1 MRRLGSWHIATALAF
16 SLALSACNTT
26 DALTP
31 QVDIG
36 GGTERTS
43 SPVTQADTD
52 RMVGTYN
59 ASPIQSAPPA
69 SNIYAHRQGNTLD
82 SQARALDDG
91 EAISPSSSGPPPE
104 WQGQVAN
111 GQIETPSS
119 GSPPIASPAHQAEL
133 PSTSAESAGTIR
145 FLPIIGAPVEAVT
158 PLSRQ
163 LAVAA
168 RTSGVRIRSSSDTN
182 TEHILKGYFSALS
195 DDGKVTV
202 VYVWDVLD
210 NGGARLHRMQG
221 QETLSARGPDPW
233 AAIPA
238 SVMQS
243 IADKTISGYLDWR
256 QTASR
261 L

>member
-1 MRRLGSWHIATALAF
+1 MRRSSGWHVFVALAL
-16 SLALSACNTT
+16 SLGLSACNTT

-36 GGTERTS
+36 GGTERFS
-43 SPVTQADTD
+43 SPVTQDDTD
-52 RMVGTYN
+52 RMARTHNPEPV
-59 ASPIQSAPPA
+59 QSAPLV
-69 SNIYAHRQGNTLD
+69 SNTPSRAPNNTLE
-82 SQARALDDG
+82 SQAQALENG
-91 EAISPSSSGPPPE
+91 NATSPSSSGPPPDWE
-104 WQGQVAN
+104 
-111 GQIETPSS
+111 GQIADGQAQVPSS
-119 GSPPIASPAHQAEL
+119 GGAPATSENQAASADGGGA
-133 PSTSAESAGTIR
+133 IR

-163 LAVAA
+163 LAAAA
-168 RTSGVRIRSSSDTN
+168 RSRGLKIRPSSDTS
-182 TEHILKGYFSALS
+182 TEHILKGYFSALA

-210 NGGARLHRMQG
+210 NAGARLHRMQG
-221 QETLSARGPDPW
+221 QETLAAQGSDPW

-243 IADKTISGYLDWR
+243 IADKTITGYVDWR
-256 QTASR
+256 QTASE